1 MHFFSFSFFR
11 LESILHK
18 HSTQL
23 TLWTGFILLLQAF
36 IDDKS
41 WRLQSCFR
49 WLVFLFSVSGQFVS
63 FLLVIS
69 ISSPCCFLCLART
82 QLHNAV
88 LDVFWAI
95 WEYIL
100 STRSQFT
107 LCCFEIV
114 FFLGLWVG
122 ELFWVFL
129 EQRINSSKIYWP
141 IKWKIKMFK
150 PYGTFLKEQ
159 ISDML
164 LQTFNFFPWA
174 CISCDFNWKLLV
186 RVSLFLST
194 FFFYLIWNVLW
205 SLFVWVFFL
214 WGTLYVNE
222 EWICGSTGIIES

>member
-1 MHFFSFSFFR
+1 M
-11 LESILHK
+11 
-18 HSTQL
+18 
-23 TLWTGFILLLQAF
+23 
-36 IDDKS
+36 
-41 WRLQSCFR
+41 
-49 WLVFLFSVSGQFVS
+49 SGQFVS

-82 QLHNAV
+82 QLHNVV

-107 LCCFEIV
+107 LCCFGIV

-205 SLFVWVFFL
+205 SLFVWGFFYEVHCML
-214 WGTLYVNE
+214 MKNE
-222 EWICGSTGIIES
+222 SVALLECFVQNLIRIVLKAQWLVPSFWVIKCGHSLELGIIQ